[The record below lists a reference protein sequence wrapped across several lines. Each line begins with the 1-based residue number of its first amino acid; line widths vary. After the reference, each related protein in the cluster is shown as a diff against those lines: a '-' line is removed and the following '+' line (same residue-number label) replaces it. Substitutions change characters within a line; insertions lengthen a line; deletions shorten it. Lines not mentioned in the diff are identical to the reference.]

1 MELRKITQDD
11 KKLLFDWANDKE
23 VRNNAI
29 RSSNIK
35 WEDHDKWFDRIISSN
50 HTIVYILEVNTI
62 PVGQIRF
69 DKEQNHYLIDYSV
82 DKNQRGK
89 GFGKLLV
96 ELGHALLEKE
106 IGSPCTLMAH
116 VKLENP
122 ASSRVFEKLGFIKIK
137 EYALNQVN
145 YYCWAL
151 TNMKEIYLIVSEKK
165 WNDSLLNNI
174 QLEFPDKCFYHISDK
189 KYFNVKLL
197 SELKPVK
204 IFFPHWSYYIPE
216 DIYMNYECIVFH
228 MTDLPF
234 GRGGSPLQN
243 LIVRGIQN
251 TKLSSLRVVKDID
264 AGPIYTKKDLSLGG
278 TAEEIFIRT
287 NTLIEESIIHIISSC
302 VSPVAQ
308 NGEIVLFERRKPDD
322 SNLKEIDNLNKMF
335 DIIRMLDAEGYPK
348 AFIETEF
355 FKLEFSRASLKSDKT
370 ILSDVRIIKK

>member
-96 ELGHALLEKE
+96 ELGYALLEKE